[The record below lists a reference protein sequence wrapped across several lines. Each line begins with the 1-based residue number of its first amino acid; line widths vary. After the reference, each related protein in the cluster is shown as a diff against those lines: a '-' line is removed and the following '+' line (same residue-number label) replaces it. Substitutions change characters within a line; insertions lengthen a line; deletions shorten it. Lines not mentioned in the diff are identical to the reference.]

1 MNKKLKEMNAAGVG
15 GAVHGTPG
23 AFKTRKRT
31 NEQSVTSR
39 VKGAAV
45 FPKKGKE
52 EIRKHGKELKEPPY
66 KIARFTVKEKKLTKE
81 DLLREAIRKI
91 IFYSKVKF
99 YEEEGKRYL
108 EEQKLRKVISALL
121 KEAQES
127 ARFNSTG
134 ENYAHNASERIL
146 AAWRNEYLNLSK
158 PQERAA
164 FKIHFYKG
172 IGEAVETYDLQTAEE
187 ASSSGSEAG
196 IESAKA
202 KIVSPEDIKQPA
214 VQGEL
219 PLDGRTEAEKQ
230 KLKTRID
237 NVLEKVL
244 GADSSKQSIATTN
257 AEMTGNRAAER
268 ALRTAIPQV
277 LDEYFFVTEET
288 DRADFINFLVNK
300 TLEPTFKQVEDLILA
315 TQKQR
320 EASAAMEAPKPAEP
334 KPQQLDMF
342 KDLPTQTKPEPTK

>member
-1 MNKKLKEMNAAGVG
+1 MNKKLKEMNAIGAGIAHV
-15 GAVHGTPG
+15 APG
-23 AFKTRKRT
+23 AFKTKKRT
-31 NEQSVTSR
+31 TEQNVSAKV
-39 VKGAAV
+39 VGAAV
-45 FPKKGKE
+45 YPKKGKDQ
-52 EIRKHGKELKEPPY
+52 IRKHGKELKEPPY
-66 KIARFTVKEKKLTKE
+66 KTARLTVKERKLTKE

-108 EEQKLRKVISALL
+108 EEQKLRSIISVLL
-121 KEAQES
+121 KEKQES

-158 PQERAA
+158 PEERAA
-164 FKIHFYKG
+164 FKIQFYKG
-172 IGEAVETYDLQTAEE
+172 VGEAVETYDLQTAEE
-187 ASSSGSEAG
+187 ANSAGTAAG
-196 IESAKA
+196 IESAKD

-244 GADSSKQSIATTN
+244 GPESGQQTVATTN
-257 AEMTGNRAAER
+257 AEMTGNRAAQR

-277 LDEYFFVTEET
+277 LDEYFFVTEDA

-320 EASAAMEAPKPAEP
+320 EASAAMQAPAAQQEEP
-334 KPQQLDMF
+334 EQMDMF
-342 KDLPTQTKPEPTK
+342 ANLPSQAKPTK